1 VGNRIP
7 NRVHSGH
14 FSGMA
19 LVGGAGLGCLFNIP
33 FPNREVKVKSI
44 MLDMHFEIAV
54 GVPLF
59 LNIPEDDE
67 NLRWWLTI
75 GSGVVG
81 NQITKELVQTAGLL
95 ALNMWG
101 ESFRLFRSRQ
111 YFFDSYYAQHLLPME
126 FYIANLDP
134 LNNINVCATVVVEL
148 EDVGI
153 I

>member
-1 VGNRIP
+1 
-7 NRVHSGH
+7 
-14 FSGMA
+14 
-19 LVGGAGLGCLFNIP
+19 
-33 FPNREVKVKSI
+33 